1 MTPENWWLENLFVF
15 GKAYCSAGMLVL
27 AKVVPLEFLKPDFK
41 PSWVFQVFFWACI
54 PSRSSWSLKG
64 FPFIFALPKVDL
76 RFWDGKITPQWQST
90 IWVLVCTFW
99 MRFDVT
105 FYIGI
110 HQCLRSFSLFT
121 VTWAQG
127 GPLPTSFT
135 KGPITPLISGFL
147 KRNLSKTSSFFSF
160 IGLVYPFG
168 GFLQLQ

>member
-1 MTPENWWLENLFVF
+1 MSQNVMQSLKLTYDPSKIDGWKTYLFLGRLIVQR
-15 GKAYCSAGMLVL
+15 
-27 AKVVPLEFLKPDFK
+27 EFLKPDLK
-41 PSWVFQVFFWACI
+41 ASWVFHLFFLACI

-64 FPFIFALPKVDL
+64 FPFILALPKVDL

-110 HQCLRSFSLFT
+110 HQYLRSFSLFT

-135 KGPITPLISGFL
+135 KGPITPLISGF
-147 KRNLSKTSSFFSF
+147 
-160 IGLVYPFG
+160 
-168 GFLQLQ
+168 